1 MHMALRNFTE
11 DDGKTLE
18 ELSCPAEFLSG
29 ADLDGELIFLSA
41 QNK

>member
-11 DDGKTLE
+11 VDSKTLE
-18 ELSCPAEFLSG
+18 ELSCPAKFLRG
-29 ADLDGELIFLSA
+29 VDLDGELIFLSA